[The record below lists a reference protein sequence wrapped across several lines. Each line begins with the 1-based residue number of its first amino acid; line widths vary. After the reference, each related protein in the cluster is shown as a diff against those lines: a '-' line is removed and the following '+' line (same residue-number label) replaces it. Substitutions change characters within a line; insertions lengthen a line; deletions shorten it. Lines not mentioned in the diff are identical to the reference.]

1 MAAPSKLDSSLRVSK
16 IYFTYDPIQAETA
29 IKVSRQYLLKQ
40 LENKKVFLVKIDEI
54 KEKNQDILVNQEIL
68 DFIIKS
74 FKEVLMVDTVSK
86 DSNFFFDLGGSSLD
100 YFSLISLLNQHF
112 NINITFE
119 DEKNY
124 HTPLDL
130 ALEVERLL
138 SL

>member
-1 MAAPSKLDSSLRVSK
+1 
-16 IYFTYDPIQAETA
+16 
-29 IKVSRQYLLKQ
+29 LLKQ
-40 LENKKVFLVKIDEI
+40 LENKKVSLVKIDEI

-74 FKEVLMVDTVSK
+74 FKKVLMVDTVSK

-119 DEKNY
+119 NEKNY